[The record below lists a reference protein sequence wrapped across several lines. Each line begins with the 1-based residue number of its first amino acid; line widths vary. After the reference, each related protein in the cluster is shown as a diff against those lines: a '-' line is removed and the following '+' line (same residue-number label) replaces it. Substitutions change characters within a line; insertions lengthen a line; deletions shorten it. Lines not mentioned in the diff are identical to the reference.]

1 LLLTTRKPFYMARL
15 IIGLFLLFAASGV
28 EAGTLSV
35 VGHNRWVQVAYVHD
49 GDSLR
54 TDKGEKIRL
63 LGINSPEVANQGK
76 PGQIMGDQAKQRLT
90 ELVAGKRVQLQMDK
104 EKQDIYGRTLAQVF
118 LRDGSWI
125 NAQMVGEG
133 FAYVYTFAPN
143 FRWVDKLMQA
153 ETEARRNKL
162 GIWKTKRF
170 RVLNSKSVSK
180 LHIGQFR
187 VVRGSVSTTKK
198 WSFQFGK
205 LKVSVPRKHRQW
217 FKGEAVVHSGQ
228 TVTVRGTV
236 RLSSKGQLYMA
247 LHSLADLE

>member
-1 LLLTTRKPFYMARL
+1 MARL

-35 VGHNRWVQVAYVHD
+35 VGQNRWVQVAYVHD
-49 GDSLR
+49 GDTVR

-90 ELVAGKRVQLQMDK
+90 ELVAGKRVHLQVDK
-104 EKQDIYGRTLAQVF
+104 EKHDVYGRTLAQVF

-125 NAQMVGEG
+125 NAQMVREG
-133 FAYVYTFAPN
+133 LAYVYTFAPN
-143 FRWVDKLMQA
+143 FRWVGKLMQA
-153 ETEARRNKL
+153 EAEARRNTL

-170 RVLNSKSVSK
+170 RVLNSKSISK

-187 VVRGSVSTTKK
+187 VVRGLVSTTEK
-198 WSFQFGK
+198 WGFRLGK
-205 LKVSVPRKHRQW
+205 LKISIPRKYRQW
-217 FKGEAVVHSGQ
+217 FTGGAVVHSGQ
-228 TVTVRGTV
+228 TVTVRGTI
-236 RLSSKGQLYMA
+236 RLSSKNQLYVA
-247 LHSLADLE
+247 LHSPADLE